1 MPSRLSSIDMFDQP
15 KRILVIGCPGSG
27 KSHFSKRLSALL
39 GIPRIHIDNLYWRAD
54 KTHITREEL
63 IAKYQEVFALDSFV
77 LDGNY
82 VSTLENRLSQADAV
96 FYFDLGEAA
105 CLEGIAERFGKP
117 RDDLPWIE
125 NQADNATLT
134 ALVHDFGKEV
144 TPVIEA
150 SLAHHPEVNVI
161 RFETRGEADC
171 YLADLSREKEEVVS
185 NP

>member
-1 MPSRLSSIDMFDQP
+1 MFDQP

-27 KSHFSKRLSALL
+27 KSHFSKRLSSLL

-63 IAKYQEVFALDSFV
+63 IAKYQEVFAVDSFV

-96 FYFDLGEAA
+96 FYFDLGQAA

-125 NQADNATLT
+125 NQDDNATLI

-144 TPVIEA
+144 TPLIEA

-161 RFETRGEADC
+161 RFNTRDEADR
-171 YLADLSREKEEVVS
+171 YLDDLSKEKEGAVS
-185 NP
+185 KP